1 MNVYLIWE
9 YLKLGDR
16 SDMLTNVVGFA
27 KTEAEANKMT
37 AFLNENAVPS
47 SGTVEYR
54 WTSASEGPS
63 TSWLVDIKKG
73 AKYD

>member
-1 MNVYLIWE
+1 MNMYLIWE

-16 SDMLTNVVGFA
+16 SELLRSVVGFA
-27 KTEAEANKMT
+27 KTEAEANKMV

-47 SGTVEYR
+47 SGTVEYN
-54 WTSASEGPS
+54 WTSVSEGPA